1 MFKLITLACIAAA
14 ALPAGA
20 ADLTIAI
27 DGVANADGKV
37 MVALYDG
44 SGPFPGKPTRA
55 IAVAAT
61 AGTVR
66 VQVGDLPA
74 GDYAFAVYHDANNNG
89 KLDRNAVGMPT
100 EDYAFSNNALGRHGP
115 PAFAEA
121 RFAVPDAGAT
131 TSVSLR

>member
-27 DGVANADGKV
+27 DGVASADGKV

-55 IAVAAT
+55 LAVAAT
-61 AGTVR
+61 AGTV
-66 VQVGDLPA
+66 QVLVKGLPA
-74 GDYAFAVYHDANNNG
+74 GDYAFAVYHDANNND

-100 EDYAFSNNALGRHGP
+100 EDYAFSNNALGKQGP
-115 PAFAEA
+115 PSFADA
-121 RFAVPDAGAT
+121 RFAVPDSGAT
-131 TSVSLR
+131 VSVSLR